1 MRILCAYMVGRMPK
15 PTGSKN
21 KRTRIYLASD
31 VIQRAKTHVDRN
43 GFTLSGWVT
52 LLVQKALGQKRDPRN
67 KPV

>member
-1 MRILCAYMVGRMPK
+1 MVGRMPK
-15 PTGSKN
+15 PTGSKT

-31 VIQRAKTHVDRN
+31 VVQRAKTHVARN

-52 LLVQKALGQKRDPRN
+52 LLVQKALGRKRDPRN

>member
-15 PTGSKN
+15 PTGSKT

-31 VIQRAKTHVDRN
+31 VVQRAKTHVARN

-52 LLVQKALGQKRDPRN
+52 LLVQKVLGRKRDPRN

>member
-1 MRILCAYMVGRMPK
+1 MRILCAFMVGRMPK
-15 PTGSKN
+15 PTGSKT

-31 VIQRAKTHVDRN
+31 VVQRAKTHVARN

-52 LLVQKALGQKRDPRN
+52 LLVQKALGRKRDPRN

>member
-15 PTGSKN
+15 PTGSKT

-31 VIQRAKTHVDRN
+31 VVQRAKTHVARN

-52 LLVQKALGQKRDPRN
+52 LLVQKALGRKKDLRN